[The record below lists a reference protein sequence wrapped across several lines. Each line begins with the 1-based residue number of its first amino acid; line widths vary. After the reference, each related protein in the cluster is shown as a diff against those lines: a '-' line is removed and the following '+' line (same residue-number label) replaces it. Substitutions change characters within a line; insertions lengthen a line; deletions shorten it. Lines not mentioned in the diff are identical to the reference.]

1 MIDKM
6 MKNEKH
12 KQSTKFF
19 TRFLNFNDFI
29 INEFLNVAMMKLK
42 YRTIISENYIRATIE
57 ILIIF
62 KSEKYII
69 QKLIQISFQNEFFRM

>member
-1 MIDKM
+1 
-6 MKNEKH
+6 
-12 KQSTKFF
+12 
-19 TRFLNFNDFI
+19 
-29 INEFLNVAMMKLK
+29 MKLK